1 MTTGLG
7 ATFTIE
13 GNPGKDVGTAKTV
26 LQKLV
31 VLAICAFVLAIVNP
45 RMVGFISLCI
55 NFRWYFLLTSRT
67 SAPIEQNVVQ
77 IALELDGKITKS
89 STKHSMLVA

>member
-13 GNPGKDVGTAKTV
+13 GNPGKDGGCWGCLGMAKPV
-26 LQKLV
+26 LLKLV
-31 VLAICAFVLAIVNP
+31 VLTICAVVLAMVNP

-55 NFRWYFLLTSRT
+55 LHLSNKTLF
-67 SAPIEQNVVQ
+67 Q
-77 IALELDGKITKS
+77 IALELRTRWEDHEIFNKTQHVGSIT
-89 STKHSMLVA
+89 